1 MIEKL
6 SFFRNIYEL
15 DCKKWK
21 DIEYIKKV
29 YEETLNSYPMVNLGK
44 ITFYGGALVCF
55 FATTQVFENPVC
67 IVQQVAGAVACA
79 SGCSIALLP
88 AKQFENYINHI
99 EAGARLK
106 KYGIKKEID
115 AQLKSK
121 EKEL

>member
-6 SFFRNIYEL
+6 SFFRNEYDL
-15 DCKKWK
+15 DCSKWK
-21 DIEYIKKV
+21 DIEYVKKV

-44 ITFYGGALVCF
+44 ITFCGGALVCF
-55 FATTQVFENPVC
+55 FASTQIFENPAC

-79 SGCSIALLP
+79 TGCSIAILP
-88 AKQFENYINHI
+88 DKQLENYINHL
-99 EAGARLK
+99 EAGVRLK

-115 AQLKSK
+115 TQLKSK